1 MIGCF
6 LKWIDAWING
16 CFFKLRAT
24 PRSGSQS
31 AKAKSSKHRVDASG
45 DKQGWLDFSKTFKKG
60 SFSLEDFEENPS
72 DEEED
77 EEEEET
83 LPKDLMTTL
92 KMKTGKDK
100 DKDKAEK
107 EQKASKWEAG
117 IKPLKC
123 YPGLRFFGVGLCFY
137 H

>member
-1 MIGCF
+1 M
-6 LKWIDAWING
+6 
-16 CFFKLRAT
+16 
-24 PRSGSQS
+24 
-31 AKAKSSKHRVDASG
+31 
-45 DKQGWLDFSKTFKKG
+45 
-60 SFSLEDFEENPS
+60 EDFEENPS

-100 DKDKAEK
+100 DKAEK

-117 IKPLKC
+117 IKPLKS

>member
-1 MIGCF
+1 MD
-6 LKWIDAWING
+6 KWMF
-16 CFFKLRAT
+16 FFKLRAT

-92 KMKTGKDK
+92 KMKTGKGK

>member
-1 MIGCF
+1 MDRCMD
-6 LKWIDAWING
+6 KWMF
-16 CFFKLRAT
+16 FFKLRAT

-72 DEEED
+72 DEEE
-77 EEEEET
+77 EET

-100 DKDKAEK
+100 DKDKDRAEK

-123 YPGLRFFGVGLCFY
+123 YPGLRFLV
-137 H
+137 

>member
-1 MIGCF
+1 MD
-6 LKWIDAWING
+6 KWMF
-16 CFFKLRAT
+16 FFKLRAT

-72 DEEED
+72 DEEE
-77 EEEEET
+77 EEA

>member
-1 MIGCF
+1 MVKFDWLFFKMDRCMD
-6 LKWIDAWING
+6 KWMF
-16 CFFKLRAT
+16 FFKLRAT

-100 DKDKAEK
+100 DKDKDGEGTESQQVGGRHQTFK
-107 EQKASKWEAG
+107 MLSWTS
-117 IKPLKC
+117 
-123 YPGLRFFGVGLCFY
+123 FFLV
-137 H
+137 

>member
-16 CFFKLRAT
+16 CFFFKLRAT

-100 DKDKAEK
+100 DKDKDKAEK

-123 YPGLRFFGVGLCFY
+123 YPGLRFFV
-137 H
+137 

>member
-1 MIGCF
+1 MDRCMD
-6 LKWIDAWING
+6 KWMF
-16 CFFKLRAT
+16 FFKLRAT

-72 DEEED
+72 D

>member
-1 MIGCF
+1 M
-6 LKWIDAWING
+6 DV
-16 CFFKLRAT
+16 FFKLRAT

-77 EEEEET
+77 EEEEEET

-123 YPGLRFFGVGLCFY
+123 YPGLRFFWCMIMFLPLI
-137 H
+137 